1 MLRYGEQEKNLKS
14 GGKDMATK
22 NVSSVDFDKA
32 LAIGRPPTITRLFPH
47 SKALIVSGKVID
59 RAMIAKGKAI
69 AMAANGRNQFVI
81 HGVLRAA
88 QRANAAVIIEIAK
101 SEGGTKAYCA
111 VNFWNIALFVD
122 AICNELGITIPV
134 AVHADHYGI
143 KSEKDLAV
151 AKIEIPTLF
160 EAGMTS
166 VAVDASHL
174 SDDENLL
181 ANIALNPFIPPW
193 AGLETEVGEIK
204 GAEGLSTVAEA
215 LFLIQGLNAHDIFP
229 DWIALNN
236 GTTHGIE
243 EKDSG
248 IQVRL
253 TADIH
258 QALEPYKISG
268 AQHGTSGNSSERLRQ
283 IAQTTHTTKA
293 NVATALQMISW
304 GVQVN
309 DYGNAILDVEGK
321 FSKVQG
327 AGVTEELWGEME
339 AYAQSKSWKKGDY
352 KNLNLPFENKLL
364 AQPKEIRDRMARA
377 VEDFAYGMMVEVFNS
392 QDTASLAIEAILRA
406 GSYDLGSKVTRR
418 ENPAEWTEN
427 KIRERAKHL
436 DTAKGQGSNF
446 DD

>member
-1 MLRYGEQEKNLKS
+1 MKGEKT
-14 GGKDMATK
+14 MAK
-22 NVSSVDFDKA
+22 RKISKVDFKKA
-32 LAIGRPPTITRLFPH
+32 LEVGRPPNIKKLFPN
-47 SKALIVSGKVID
+47 SRALIVSGKVID
-59 RAMIAKGKAI
+59 RAMIAKGRAI

-81 HGVLRAA
+81 RGALQAA
-88 QRANAAVIIEIAK
+88 QRANTPLIIEIAK

-111 VNFWNIALFVD
+111 VNYWNMAMLVN

-134 AVHADHYGI
+134 AIHADHYGI
-143 KSEKDLAV
+143 KNEKDLAAARV
-151 AKIEIPTLF
+151 EIPTFF

-166 VAVDASHL
+166 IAIDASHL
-174 SDDENLL
+174 PDDKNLL
-181 ANIALNPFIPPW
+181 ANIAINPYIPKW

-204 GAEGLSTVAEA
+204 GEEGLSTVEEA

-248 IQVRL
+248 IQVQI
-253 TADIH
+253 TAEIH
-258 QALEPYKISG
+258 KALEKYRISG
-268 AQHGTSGNSSERLRQ
+268 AQHGTSGNSSERLRE
-283 IAQTTHTTKA
+283 IVAKTHTTKA

-309 DYGNAILDVEGK
+309 DYGNAILDADGN
-321 FSKVQG
+321 FSKVKG
-327 AGVTEELWGEME
+327 EGVSEEMWAEMA

-364 AQPKEIRDRMARA
+364 AQPKEIRDRMVKG
-377 VEDFAYGMMVEVFNS
+377 VEDFAYKMMTEVFNA
-392 QDTASLAIEAILRA
+392 QDTAPLAIEAILKP
-406 GSYDLGSKVTRR
+406 GSDDLGPKVTRM
-418 ENPAEWTEN
+418 ENPADWTES
-427 KIRERAKHL
+427 KIMERASRL
-436 DTAKGQGSNF
+436 GTDKGPAGKF